1 MQYEFGSSLVGYNS
15 SSGEA
20 VLLGIIGGHLFSG
33 EPSLQCVDRGVVGA
47 EIVTGQNVV
56 IEPNVSIK
64 TDKEL
69 TGDTRTISE
78 FLSLRSVIS
87 FLLNPA
93 QILK

>member
-64 TDKEL
+64 TDKE
-69 TGDTRTISE
+69 
-78 FLSLRSVIS
+78 
-87 FLLNPA
+87 
-93 QILK
+93 